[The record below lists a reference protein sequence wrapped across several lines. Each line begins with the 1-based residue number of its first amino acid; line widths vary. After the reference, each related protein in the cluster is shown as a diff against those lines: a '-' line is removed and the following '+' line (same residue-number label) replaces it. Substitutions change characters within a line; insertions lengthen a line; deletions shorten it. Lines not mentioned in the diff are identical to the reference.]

1 MKKHLLKI
9 ASYVL
14 VAAVSTFLTVCFTP
28 NGGKLAELE
37 RLIEE
42 RFIADAE
49 AKLLE
54 DAAADAM
61 VKATGDRWSY
71 YMSAEEYETYLDQVD
86 NSYVGVG
93 ITIQLEEQEGYRILE
108 VVSSGPAADAGI
120 QVGDLLFE
128 VEGRDVREMDV
139 TAVRNL
145 VKGKAGSFVKFRV
158 LRKGEALSFSVE
170 RRKVETPVASG
181 KMLEKKVGLIT
192 IENFDSRCAEE
203 SIAAIESLLE
213 QGANALI
220 FDVRNNPGGYADELV
235 NLLDYL
241 LPEGDLFRTV
251 RYDGKEHTDTSDKD
265 FLDIPMAVLVN
276 KNSYSAAE
284 FFAAALKEYEAAVII
299 GEQTVGKGYFQT
311 TYPLSDGSAVA
322 LSIGK
327 YYTPKGISLSEAGG
341 LTPDVRIDLDEET
354 HAAVYYN
361 TLPQEKDPHIQAA
374 LKNLK

>member
-1 MKKHLLKI
+1 MKKQLLKI
-9 ASYVL
+9 GSYIL
-14 VAAVSTFLTVCFTP
+14 VAALSTFLTLSLTP
-28 NGGKLAELE
+28 GGGKLSELE
-37 RLIEE
+37 LLIEE
-42 RFIADAE
+42 RFIGDAE
-49 AKLLE
+49 TKVLE

-71 YMSAEEYETYLDQVD
+71 YMSAEEYESYLDQVD
-86 NSYVGVG
+86 NSYVGIGV
-93 ITIQLEEQEGYRILE
+93 TIQLEEEEGYRILE
-108 VVSSGPAADAGI
+108 VVSTGPAEEAGI

-128 VEGRDVREMDV
+128 VEGQDVREMDV
-139 TAVRNL
+139 SAVRSL
-145 VKGKAGSFVKFRV
+145 VTGKAGTYVKLRI

-170 RRKVETPVASG
+170 RRKVETPVAAG
-181 KMLEKKVGLIT
+181 EMLEKNVGLIT

-203 SIAAIESLLE
+203 SIAAIEALLE
-213 QGANALI
+213 QGAKALV

-235 NLLDYL
+235 KLLDYL

-251 RYDGKEHTDTSDKD
+251 RYDGKEHTDTSDKN

-276 KNSYSAAE
+276 KDSYSAAE

-299 GEQTVGKGYFQT
+299 GEPTVGKGYFQT

-327 YYTPKGISLSEAGG
+327 YYTPKGINLSEAGG
-341 LTPDVRIDLDEET
+341 LTPDVRIDLDDET

-361 TLPQEKDPHIQAA
+361 VLPREEDPHIRAA
-374 LKNLK
+374 LEKLN

>member
-1 MKKHLLKI
+1 MKKQLLKI
-9 ASYVL
+9 GSYIL
-14 VAAVSTFLTVCFTP
+14 VAALSTFLTLSLTP
-28 NGGKLAELE
+28 GGGKLSELE
-37 RLIEE
+37 LLIEE
-42 RFIADAE
+42 RFIGDAE
-49 AKLLE
+49 TKVLE

-71 YMSAEEYETYLDQVD
+71 YMSAEEYESYLDQVD
-86 NSYVGVG
+86 NSYVGIGV
-93 ITIQLEEQEGYRILE
+93 TIQLEEEEGYRILE
-108 VVSSGPAADAGI
+108 VVSTGPADEAGI

-128 VEGRDVREMDV
+128 VEGQDVREMDV
-139 TAVRNL
+139 SAVRDL
-145 VKGKAGSFVKFRV
+145 VTGKPGTYVKLRI

-170 RRKVETPVASG
+170 RRKVETPVAAG
-181 KMLEKKVGLIT
+181 EMLEKNVGLIT

-203 SIAAIESLLE
+203 SIAAIETLLE
-213 QGANALI
+213 QGAKALV

-235 NLLDYL
+235 KLLDYL

-251 RYDGKEHTDTSDKD
+251 RYDGKEHTDTSDKN

-276 KNSYSAAE
+276 KDSYSAAE

-299 GEQTVGKGYFQT
+299 GEPTVGKGYFQT

-327 YYTPKGISLSEAGG
+327 YYTPKGINLSEAGG
-341 LTPDVRIDLDEET
+341 LTPDVRIDLDDET

-361 TLPQEKDPHIQAA
+361 VLPREEDPHIRAA
-374 LKNLK
+374 LEKLS